1 MKVTFSE
8 VSSNKKDNINSFQ
21 TPFGYTPNKKNN
33 KNVSFYHND
42 SSLTKK
48 QSKPIILNSKNI
60 SSPIKKTHTFNEKT
74 KLNSK
79 KKKNETKV
87 KIYFF
92 LYFFFNIKIG

>member
-21 TPFGYTPNKKNN
+21 TPFGFTPNKKNN
-33 KNVSFYHND
+33 KNVSFYHHD
-42 SSLTKK
+42 SSLIKN
-48 QSKPIILNSKNI
+48 QSKPIIMNTNNI
-60 SSPIKKTHTFNEKT
+60 SSPIKKTRTFNEKT

-87 KIYFF
+87 KIYYFIFF
-92 LYFFFNIKIG
+92 LFIKIG